1 MKNRTPKKRRWTNYS
16 CILLLIGSIIGL
28 LSLIA
33 PAGSFHYGNLYSW
46 DMWMFGYNIIY
57 DWEVGTEIF
66 WTVNRYLFLFSL
78 VSTIFVVIGNFLSIF
93 AAVKVK
99 RKSDYAHITAGI
111 SSIILTGFTLF
122 YLISYELYFVFNAGE
137 SFWSLLNP
145 SFAVYGQFIAAA
157 FMVPAFFI
165 ARKAS
170 LYSEPLE
177 KEVHQ
182 EKVYNM
188 LKTIIETK
196 RFSESGKN
204 KLKKDLEVISLRFK
218 GYTFLQEKMAFT
230 SMENRDYEHLEDGLK
245 YFQQAFDLSSSSQ
258 QKISKEDLYL
268 VEQIIKEEDK
278 LKAMNYLNEISD
290 HTTILLGEILKILT

>member
-1 MKNRTPKKRRWTNYS
+1 M
-16 CILLLIGSIIGL
+16 
-28 LSLIA
+28 IA

-66 WTVNRYLFLFSL
+66 WTANRYLSLFSIF
-78 VSTIFVVIGNFLSIF
+78 STVFVVIGNCLSIF

-99 RKSDYAHITAGI
+99 RKSDYAHISAGI
-111 SSIILTGFTLF
+111 SPLILFGATLF
-122 YLISYELYFVFNAGE
+122 YLISYELYFVINASE
-137 SFWSLLNP
+137 SFWSLLSP

-157 FMVPAFFI
+157 FMVPTFFI

-188 LKTIIETK
+188 LKTIIETRK
-196 RFSESGKN
+196 FSESGKRI
-204 KLKKDLEVISLRFK
+204 LKNELEAISLRLK
-218 GYTFLQEKMAFT
+218 GYNFLREKLTFT
-230 SMENRDYEHLEDGLK
+230 STEIRDYEHLEDGLK
-245 YFQQAFDLSSSSQ
+245 YFQQAFDLSSNLQ
-258 QKISKEDLYL
+258 QKIAQEDLNL
-268 VEQIIKEEDK
+268 VEKIIKEEDK
-278 LKAMNYLNEISD
+278 SKVMNYLNEISD
-290 HTTILLGEILKILT
+290 HTTILLGEFLKILTQ